1 MGQPQKAKDVLYK
14 YLEANP
20 VLTTYLK
27 VAKFQF
33 KNRNKQAARKIFEQI
48 VVDLG
53 AEAMD

>member
-20 VLTTYLK
+20 VLPTYIK
-27 VAKFQF
+27 VAKFEF
-33 KNRNKQAARKIFEQI
+33 RNRNKDAARKLFEQI

-53 AEAMD
+53 SEAMD